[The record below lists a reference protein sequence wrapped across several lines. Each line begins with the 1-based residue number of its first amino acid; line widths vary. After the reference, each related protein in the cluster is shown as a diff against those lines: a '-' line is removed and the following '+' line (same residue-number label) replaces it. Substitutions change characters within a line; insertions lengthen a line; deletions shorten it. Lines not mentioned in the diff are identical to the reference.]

1 MEEPTDG
8 TKGEGNYTG
17 VYRSNAEIADWKPI
31 VEGDRKSAVFG
42 MEAKN
47 EEGPLAQIRKPAAA
61 NASQIPYIIGQKVKS

>member
-31 VEGDRKSAVFG
+31 VEGDRKSAVLG

-47 EEGPLAQIRKPAAA
+47 EEGSSTFSA
-61 NASQIPYIIGQKVKS
+61 NTETSRSKC